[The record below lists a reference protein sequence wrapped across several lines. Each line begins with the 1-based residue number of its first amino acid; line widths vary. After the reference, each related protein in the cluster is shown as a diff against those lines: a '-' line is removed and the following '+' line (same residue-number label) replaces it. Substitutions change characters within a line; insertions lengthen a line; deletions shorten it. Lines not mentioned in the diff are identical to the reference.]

1 MVESNDEENINM
13 KLSKVTQDGITFPIF
28 ENTKGLKMHD
38 KLVALDAS
46 PAKKART

>member
-1 MVESNDEENINM
+1 MVEGKDEVDINM
-13 KLSKVTQDGITFPIF
+13 KPSKVTQDGITFPIF
-28 ENTKGLKMHD
+28 ENIKGLKLHD